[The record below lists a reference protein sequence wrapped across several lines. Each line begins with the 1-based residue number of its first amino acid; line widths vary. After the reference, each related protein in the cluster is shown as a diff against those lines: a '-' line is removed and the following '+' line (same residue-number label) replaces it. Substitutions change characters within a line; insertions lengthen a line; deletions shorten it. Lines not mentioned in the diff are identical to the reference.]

1 MIPQL
6 KPLWR
11 DFHMVDPLGEGLREI
26 IYHKVVQENN
36 PLRDLV
42 VTLENLHLDLELAI
56 IILSVVYGADG

>member
-1 MIPQL
+1 
-6 KPLWR
+6 
-11 DFHMVDPLGEGLREI
+11 MVDPLGEGLREI